1 MLYQYVMQK
10 LYVPE
15 TESHIHDRNR
25 ASRATLIASQAVNQ
39 SRVRSPIQVEDKVVQ
54 AVINRRKLIDVE
66 NRSHGIAGAF
76 SDK

>member
-1 MLYQYVMQK
+1 MQK

-25 ASRATLIASQAVNQ
+25 ASRATLIASQAVDQ